1 MASRPQFEV
10 VTDEAPETRPAESGA
25 ATDLLVLALTA
36 LSKRFVVALA
46 SLFTLLTVASAF
58 WLWHSVPDPTATQLV
73 GLGMYG
79 LLVLAIN
86 VIVRRG

>member
-10 VTDEAPETRPAESGA
+10 VTDEAPETKESGA

-36 LSKRFVVALA
+36 LGKRFVVALA